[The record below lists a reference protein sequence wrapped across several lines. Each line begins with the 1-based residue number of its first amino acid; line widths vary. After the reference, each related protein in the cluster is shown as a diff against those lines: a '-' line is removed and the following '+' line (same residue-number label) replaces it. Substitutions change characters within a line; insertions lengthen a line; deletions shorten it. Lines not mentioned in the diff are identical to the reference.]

1 MNQSIKS
8 IDRRRIGISLVAS
21 IAAHALLVV
30 IISVANTDKPL
41 PNKKPP
47 QIMDVVLL
55 DSNKTKSVKPPED
68 AKTMSNL
75 SAVGGSSKAQDKI
88 TRAARA
94 PAVGQQQKPQRPAP
108 PAQPKNPPPSPAPQK
123 RIRTLAKRGAQPDR
137 SDRPKPPKKQ
147 SPKAVKTAP
156 RIPLSNLMP
165 SSMALAQLSRDFQK
179 EKRMKQMLSR
189 EADIPINTR
198 EAKYAPYAQALVR
211 ALEEQWR
218 PGQANYE
225 QFPDD
230 ARRSLMRITI
240 EHNGELG
247 GVEILRPS
255 PIPQINESAV
265 QAIHLAAPFRPLP
278 SAWGLDRV
286 SFYLTFEVVEDKFV
300 FHAM

>member
-94 PAVGQQQKPQRPAP
+94 PAVGQQQKPA
-108 PAQPKNPPPSPAPQK
+108 
-123 RIRTLAKRGAQPDR
+123 T
-137 SDRPKPPKKQ
+137 
-147 SPKAVKTAP
+147 
-156 RIPLSNLMP
+156 
-165 SSMALAQLSRDFQK
+165 
-179 EKRMKQMLSR
+179 KQMCQMHRRTNL
-189 EADIPINTR
+189 AGI
-198 EAKYAPYAQALVR
+198 QALI
-211 ALEEQWR
+211 EMET
-218 PGQANYE
+218 
-225 QFPDD
+225 
-230 ARRSLMRITI
+230 SL
-240 EHNGELG
+240 
-247 GVEILRPS
+247 
-255 PIPQINESAV
+255 
-265 QAIHLAAPFRPLP
+265 
-278 SAWGLDRV
+278 
-286 SFYLTFEVVEDKFV
+286 KK
-300 FHAM
+300 